1 MLKHCK
7 SIDDEEEEDDD
18 DDIGERK
25 MLSVTR
31 VWEITSFMRRRDIQ
45 DRKEFME
52 SSIVN
57 QKTSTIMEEKERAKN
72 LTTSQ

>member
-7 SIDDEEEEDDD
+7 GMDDDD

-31 VWEITSFMRRRDIQ
+31 VLEITNFMRRRDIQ
-45 DRKEFME
+45 ERKESMVFN
-52 SSIVN
+52 IIN
-57 QKTSTIMEEKERAKN
+57 QKASTIMEEKERAKH
-72 LTTSQ
+72 LTTGQ